1 MWKLKSNAHH
11 AREALRAGQRL
22 KKKVDSGMLPIDKL
36 DRCQKQLLNDMA
48 ARVLHVAVDSANKA
62 YGHGIARTND
72 FGFKSGENMCRDVSM
87 EVKAYLRIARTLR
100 S

>member
-22 KKKVDSGMLPIDKL
+22 KKKL

-48 ARVLHVAVDSANKA
+48 ATVLHVAVDFANKA

-100 S
+100 N